1 MLIDGVSVTQM
12 THVIGQA
19 TAPAFL
25 LGAVA
30 GFISVLMTR
39 INRVIDRVRLLH
51 GSCVQDGRRLP
62 ASSEISR
69 LKHRAGMLNRSI
81 FLAICSAIT
90 VTFLIILS
98 FIGALVS
105 LPHETTVG
113 VLFILSCAEFCV
125 ALAIFALE
133 VLLALPSTEFQE

>member
-12 THVIGQA
+12 THVISQA

-39 INRVIDRVRLLH
+39 INRVVDRVRLLH
-51 GSCVQDGRRLP
+51 GNGVDDGRRVP
-62 ASSEISR
+62 ESSEIPR
-69 LKHRAGMLNRSI
+69 LKRRAGMLNRSI
-81 FLAICSAIT
+81 FFAICSAIT

-113 VLFILSCAEFCV
+113 VLFILACAEFCI
-125 ALAIFALE
+125 ALAILALE
-133 VLLALPSTEFQE
+133 VLLALPSSEFQQ